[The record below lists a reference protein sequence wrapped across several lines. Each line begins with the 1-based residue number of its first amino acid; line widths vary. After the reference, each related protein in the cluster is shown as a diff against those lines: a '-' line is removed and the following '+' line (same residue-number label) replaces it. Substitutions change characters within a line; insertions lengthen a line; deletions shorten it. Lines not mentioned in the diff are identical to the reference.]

1 MSNEENK
8 VTEEELDQI
17 IEEAEKVEAA
27 AQEAEAELEEI
38 GDEKDAKIAQLEA
51 ALLTSEAKIQEQQ
64 DGVLRA
70 KLKLKTC
77 VAVLKLR
84 STKRVNTL

>member
-27 AQEAEAELEEI
+27 AQEAEAELE
-38 GDEKDAKIAQLEA
+38 
-51 ALLTSEAKIQEQQ
+51 
-64 DGVLRA
+64 
-70 KLKLKTC
+70 
-77 VAVLKLR
+77 
-84 STKRVNTL
+84 

>member
-27 AQEAEAELEEI
+27 A
-38 GDEKDAKIAQLEA
+38 
-51 ALLTSEAKIQEQQ
+51 S
-64 DGVLRA
+64 
-70 KLKLKTC
+70 
-77 VAVLKLR
+77 R
-84 STKRVNTL
+84 SRS

>member
-38 GDEKDAKIAQLEA
+38 GDEKDLSLIH
-51 ALLTSEAKIQEQQ
+51 I
-64 DGVLRA
+64 
-70 KLKLKTC
+70 
-77 VAVLKLR
+77 
-84 STKRVNTL
+84 